1 MAVQIINY
9 SAFIR
14 LITDS
19 YVLMLAKSQIVDIE
33 AIRDDTVRISIGK
46 GPLQEVFIKLADVTF
61 PSGLAD
67 ASALRDAI
75 SNMLD
80 YANQYEA
87 DALVKQQAQLNEL
100 VAIKQVL
107 NLWVSKLDLQTAE
120 LKLHT
125 AVLNAMNAALTTVKN
140 NTGIIISRQDDEI
153 ARLNDQIQ
161 YLYQIMQFSGEIHND
176 LAVSIL
182 PYHQNELLHL
192 QGIYNATS
200 ELNNYFQNGGTT
212 P

>member
-14 LITDS
+14 LVTDS
-19 YVLMLAKSQIVDIE
+19 YVLMLAKSHIVDIE
-33 AIRDDTVRISIGK
+33 VIRDDTVRISIGG
-46 GPLQEVFIKLADVTF
+46 GPLQEVFIKLADVTL
-61 PSGLAD
+61 PSGLAN

-100 VAIKQVL
+100 VAIKQLL

-125 AVLNAMNAALTTVKN
+125 TSLNAINTTLTTVKN
-140 NTGIIISRQDDEI
+140 NTGIIISRQDDSI
-153 ARLNDQIQ
+153 TRLVDQVFYLQQILANVGAIQ
-161 YLYQIMQFSGEIHND
+161 N
-176 LAVSIL
+176 AVEANIL
-182 PYHQNELLHL
+182 SYHQSELMNLE
-192 QGIYNATS
+192 GIYIATR